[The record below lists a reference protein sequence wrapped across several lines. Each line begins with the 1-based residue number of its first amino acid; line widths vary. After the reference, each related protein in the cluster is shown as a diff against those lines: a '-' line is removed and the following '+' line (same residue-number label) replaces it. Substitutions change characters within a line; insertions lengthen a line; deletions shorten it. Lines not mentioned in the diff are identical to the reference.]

1 MTNPTGR
8 PRGRPRKVVQ
18 PNDPV
23 AKPKAKP
30 AAKRPAR
37 KAPELPRKLAEPEL
51 DDLIGFAPPSAAE
64 PEEFEESITLDMAE
78 TYGGVSASWL
88 AQMFGAD
95 KNTIKKKL
103 AASGI
108 EIIGRRNGGPLYRL
122 ADAAAYLVK
131 PKVDLTSYIKSL
143 RPNDLPPMLNEAY
156 WSAMIKRQKWE
167 ENAKDLW
174 HTDDVLKV
182 LGDLNVLIRTR
193 VTLWTEDIDRREG
206 LTQDQRELITSLSDD
221 LLKSVHDLLVNMPS
235 RGETQASIAEE
246 GATPVN
252 NEGIDE

>member
-1 MTNPTGR
+1 MTSPTGR
-8 PRGRPRKVVQ
+8 PRGRPRKAVEA
-18 PNDPV
+18 
-23 AKPKAKP
+23 AKPK
-30 AAKRPAR
+30 PAR
-37 KAPELPRKLAEPEL
+37 KPTANPPKPKPKLEMPKALAEPEL
-51 DDLIGFAPPSAAE
+51 DDLIGFPAE
-64 PEEFEESITLDMAE
+64 RETELEEEFTFDLAE
-78 TYGGVSASWL
+78 TYGGVSAHWL

-108 EIIGRRNGGPLYRL
+108 EIVGRRQGGPLYRL

-131 PKVDLTSYIKSL
+131 PKVDLTTYIKSL

-206 LTQDQRELITSLSDD
+206 LTQDQRELITTLSDD
-221 LLKSVHDLLVNMPS
+221 LLKSVHDLLVNMPAH
-235 RGETQASIAEE
+235 GETPASIAEE
-246 GATPVN
+246 GAVPEIR
-252 NEGIDE
+252 EGTDE